1 MNYKIVFYILGK
13 VMMFLALFLLLPCI
27 VAVIYHEESGI
38 YFAVTAVI
46 SLLIGFLMS
55 RKKPENKNFFA
66 REGFVVVALSWI
78 VMSILGAIP
87 FCASGEIPNPVD
99 ALFEMVS
106 GFTTTGATIVPVVE
120 NLSKCMLFWRS
131 FSHWIGGMGVIV
143 FILAILPMA
152 GAGNMHLL
160 RAESSGTNVGKLV
173 PKMKETAAI
182 LYFIYMGMTA
192 IMLIVL
198 AISGMPLFD
207 NVCTTFGTAGTGGF
221 GILSDSAASFTP
233 AQQWIITIFMFLF
246 GVNFSFY
253 YLIIFK
259 KFSQAFKL
267 EEVKWYLIVYLGVV
281 ALIAINVISTIGNTM
296 GGTSDTVRHAA
307 FQVSSIMTTTGYS
320 TLDYEMWP
328 EFSKGLLI
336 LVMFTGSCAGSTAG
350 GIKISRFIIAAKG
363 MAKNIKQLIHPQ
375 RVKITKLDDKPLSD
389 ETIKNVNNYF
399 LVYIAIYMVSMLI
412 VSLDKFGFETNFTAV
427 AATLNN
433 IGPGLGAAGPTE
445 SFADFS
451 IVSKLVFS
459 FDMLIGRLEIF
470 PILLLFMPSTWKNK

>member
-1 MNYKIVFYILGK
+1 MNYKIIFYILGK

-192 IMLIVL
+192 IMLIAL

-207 NVCTTFGTAGTGGF
+207 NVCTTFGTAGTGNG
-221 GILSDSAASFTP
+221 DA
-233 AQQWIITIFMFLF
+233 
-246 GVNFSFY
+246 
-253 YLIIFK
+253 
-259 KFSQAFKL
+259 
-267 EEVKWYLIVYLGVV
+267 
-281 ALIAINVISTIGNTM
+281 
-296 GGTSDTVRHAA
+296 
-307 FQVSSIMTTTGYS
+307 
-320 TLDYEMWP
+320 
-328 EFSKGLLI
+328 
-336 LVMFTGSCAGSTAG
+336 
-350 GIKISRFIIAAKG
+350 
-363 MAKNIKQLIHPQ
+363 
-375 RVKITKLDDKPLSD
+375 
-389 ETIKNVNNYF
+389 
-399 LVYIAIYMVSMLI
+399 
-412 VSLDKFGFETNFTAV
+412 
-427 AATLNN
+427 
-433 IGPGLGAAGPTE
+433 
-445 SFADFS
+445 
-451 IVSKLVFS
+451 
-459 FDMLIGRLEIF
+459 
-470 PILLLFMPSTWKNK
+470 